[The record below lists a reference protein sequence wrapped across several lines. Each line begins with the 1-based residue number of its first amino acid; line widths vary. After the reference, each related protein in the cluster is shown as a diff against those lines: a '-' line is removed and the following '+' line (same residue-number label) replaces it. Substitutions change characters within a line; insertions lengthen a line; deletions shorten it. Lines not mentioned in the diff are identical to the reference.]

1 MKTSTNIDKIIPALI
16 KVKSKLKGVAKTSDN
31 PYFKS
36 KYADL
41 NSYIE
46 AVEDLLAENDLILL
60 QPTGIDDQGTFVETS
75 IVHTSGQFISAS
87 MRLVLKTQDM
97 QQAGAAVTYGR
108 RFTLGSLL
116 SMKAEDDDGN
126 LASGKETK
134 PAAKSFTPKSAEA
147 KIEFVSAVG
156 KASETIVAKPTEAKP
171 SAGFTKPTKK
181 AEATTEKLV
190 IPAATIAV
198 PSKGAWS

>member
-16 KVKSKLKGVAKTSDN
+16 KVKSKLKAVAKTSDN

-46 AVEDLLAENDLILL
+46 AVEELLAENDLILL

-75 IVHTSGQFISAS
+75 IVHTSGQFVSSA

-126 LASGKETK
+126 LASGKEIK
-134 PAAKSFTPKSAEA
+134 PTQKTSTPTPKVAFTA
-147 KIEFVSAVG
+147 AVG
-156 KASETIVAKPTEAKP
+156 KVEDNVAQAPVAAKP

-181 AEATTEKLV
+181 VETTTEKPV
-190 IPAATIAV
+190 IPAATTAV